1 MIVES
6 DKFKAP
12 KFARI
17 LVPTDFSRN
26 AQEALQFAVLLAS
39 QLGAKITLLHV
50 IEWQIDSKI
59 LGALEF
65 ISELNK
71 DAEERAAGRLEKLAR
86 ATVAAD
92 LLEETVLRF
101 GQPHLHILE
110 VANDLNI
117 DLILISSKGRTGL
130 RGVLL
135 GCTAAR
141 IVRHALCPVLTVHPR
156 TEPNSLRAKTPGPGP
171 IINRILVPVVF
182 SDECASSLRFAT
194 TLARMMHAQLVL
206 LHVVLPLPRNYT
218 RHLAEVQECDAQLRA
233 DAEQHLKEL
242 AATVPEDV
250 KTRVLVRQATPYRGI
265 IDAARQNRC
274 DLIVLPTRGLKGLEH
289 YMLGS
294 TAEKVVR
301 HAPCPVLTF
310 NRYLTARRIRRS
322 WIPKPV

>member
-1 MIVES
+1 MTVES
-6 DKFKAP
+6 DNFKAP

-17 LVPTDFSRN
+17 LVPTDFSQN

-39 QLGAKITLLHV
+39 QLGAKITLLHA
-50 IEWQIDSKI
+50 IEWQTDAKM

-71 DAEERAAGRLEKLAR
+71 EAEARAARRLEKLAR
-86 ATVAAD
+86 ATVPAD
-92 LLEETVLRF
+92 LLEETILRF
-101 GQPHLHILE
+101 GQPHLQIVE
-110 VANDLNI
+110 VANELHI
-117 DLILISSKGRTGL
+117 DLILISSQGRTGL

-141 IVRHALCPVLTVHPR
+141 TVRHASCPVLTVHPI
-156 TEPNSLRAKTPGPGP
+156 TDPKPLRSAAPGPGP

-194 TLARMMHAQLVL
+194 TLARMMHAQLLL

-218 RHLAEVQECDAQLRA
+218 RHFAGVQECDAQLKT
-233 DAEQHLKEL
+233 DAEQNLKEL
-242 AATVPEDV
+242 AATVPKDV
-250 KTRVLVRQATPYRGI
+250 KTRVLVRQAIPYRGI
-265 IDAARQNRC
+265 IDAARQSRC

-310 NRYLTARRIRRS
+310 NRYLTAQRIRRS
-322 WIPKPV
+322 RIPKPT